1 MAQELGSGEAWPL
14 PSDGVW
20 LGVGWLLAVLQWTL
34 EARMGKLKRELEGG
48 GGVGVQGPLP
58 LWVMQLYPSDSGTPK
73 GSQVALTLNPPA

>member
-1 MAQELGSGEAWPL
+1 
-14 PSDGVW
+14 
-20 LGVGWLLAVLQWTL
+20 
-34 EARMGKLKRELEGG
+34 MGKLKRELEGW